1 MRKKGENLR
10 KMIPKRV
17 EGQPST
23 GRAKGAQEGEALPK
37 RGLVPELV
45 GSQSNTLGGGPPRIV
60 TPSELAS
67 QRGGRRR
74 QNDQSRSLQEAV
86 KRRPRCP
93 VEILMHPFKS
103 CQELPKPFPNP
114 PKTLPKPSRNH
125 PKATPNP
132 PRRPLGAHVG
142 PMFQKDMILNVQK
155 TANMHPK
162 VSKRRPRVA
171 QTPPK
176 LSSRPSQT
184 YFWR

>member
-1 MRKKGENLR
+1 MS
-10 KMIPKRV
+10 KR
-17 EGQPST
+17 
-23 GRAKGAQEGEALPK
+23 
-37 RGLVPELV
+37 
-45 GSQSNTLGGGPPRIV
+45 PPRIV

-103 CQELPKPFPNP
+103 CQELPKPFPNL
-114 PKTLPKPSRNH
+114 PKTFPKPSRNH

-132 PRRPLGAHVG
+132 LRRPLGAHVG

-155 TANMHPK
+155 TVNMRPK

-176 LSSRPSQT
+176 LSPRPSQA
-184 YFWR
+184 YFEPFFAHFKFALIFDRFLLMFC